1 MPDFGPTTRRNVG
14 DATQQG
20 EIWDPEDLAGWVARF
35 VRIPSVNPAQAG
47 PRAGVPGEAAV
58 AQELADVAATL
69 GAEVTLDEVLPGRSN
84 VYAVFPGTSSRT
96 LAVDVHL
103 DTVGVEH
110 MTGDPFDPVVS
121 SGRLHGR
128 GSVDTKATLGVV
140 LAVLDR
146 FRRTREPLVPTVH
159 LLGTVSEEAG
169 GLPGALR
176 FESWAGEQGLR
187 IDELVVAEP
196 TGCTPVHGHKGGIG
210 LEVTV
215 HGHAAHSSK
224 PELGRNAVV
233 AAARV
238 VLALE
243 EEHHRLIA
251 APAATPVGTGTLAP
265 TLVRGGLATNI
276 IPDECYVFAGR
287 RLAPGEDPDDEFRRL
302 SEVVRR
308 AAAPL
313 EVTVEL
319 MNGRGH
325 PAFYQPPDRPLA
337 RRLATWSGTS
347 PATATYG
354 SNAVAYRQAAEQV
367 VVFGPGSIDQAH
379 QAVEWVELSEL
390 SRAATIYQ
398 RWFRTAAEPGGDR

>member
-1 MPDFGPTTRRNVG
+1 MADSMQTLET
-14 DATQQG
+14 
-20 EIWDPEDLAGWVARF
+20 WDPADLAPWVARF

-47 PRAGVPGEAAV
+47 PRAGTPGEAAM
-58 AQELADVAATL
+58 AAELADVAASL
-69 GAEVTLDEVLPGRSN
+69 GAEVVLDEVLPGRAN
-84 VYAVFPGTSSRT
+84 VYATFPGTSGRT
-96 LAVDVHL
+96 VAVDVHL

-110 MTGDPFDPVVS
+110 MAGDPFDPVIS
-121 SGRLHGR
+121 GGRLHGR

-146 FRRTREPLVPTVH
+146 FRRTGEALVPTVH

-176 FESWAGEQGLR
+176 FESWAVEQGVRL
-187 IDELVVAEP
+187 DELVVAEP

-238 VLALE
+238 VVALE
-243 EEHHRLIA
+243 EEHHRLLGA
-251 APAATPVGTGTLAP
+251 GAATPVGTGTL
-265 TLVRGGLATNI
+265 TTTVVRGGLATNI
-276 IPDECYVFAGR
+276 IPDECYLFAGR
-287 RLAPGEDPDDEFRRL
+287 RLAPGEDPDDEFGRL
-302 SEVVRR
+302 SDIVRR

-313 EVTVEL
+313 EVTVQL
-319 MNGRGH
+319 LNGRGH
-325 PAFYQPPDRPLA
+325 AAFYQPPDRPLA
-337 RRLATWSGTS
+337 RRLASWSGTS
-347 PATATYG
+347 PTTATYG
-354 SNAVAYRQAAEQV
+354 SNAVAYRRAAEQV

-379 QAVEWVELSEL
+379 QAVEWVELAEL
-390 SRAATIYQ
+390 ARAAAIYQ
-398 RWFRTAAEPGGDR
+398 RWFRTAA